1 MDNIEQ
7 EIVEY
12 YLKLCAQD
20 DDNAEART
28 CKRFNINEESLNI
41 ILMSDLIE
49 NF

>member
-1 MDNIEQ
+1 MDKDQ
-7 EIVEY
+7 EIVAY
-12 YLKLCAQD
+12 FLKLCKED